1 MVHCISSGLFPY
13 KQNINRTVPMSISLV
28 WLDSR
33 DDSKRWEAIA
43 DGRRLGSAKPVHGV
57 LKASSRS
64 IISSSELSLLL
75 PSNVQHKHEN
85 ESQAYKARKDA
96 VMEKFFK
103 GWLRARNLYS
113 TGAHDSEAVGA
124 ESCRGDEPD
133 IA

>member
-13 KQNINRTVPMSISLV
+13 KQDINRTVPMSISLV

-33 DDSKRWEAIA
+33 DERERWEAIA
-43 DGRRLGSAKPVHGV
+43 DGRRLGSAKPVNGV

-75 PSNVQHKHEN
+75 ASNVQEHEP
-85 ESQAYKARKDA
+85 EETYKARKDS

-103 GWLRARNLYS
+103 GWPRARNLYP